1 MDLQARKYQFI
12 RELIKVEKASIM
24 DKLESILKKEL
35 PARRETIDEYN
46 KEIDEAIEQIENGE
60 YYTDDEIKKISEHFA
75 T

>member
-12 RELIKVEKASIM
+12 QELIKVKKASIM

-35 PARRETIDEYN
+35 PAQRETIDEYN

-60 YYTDDEIKKISEHFA
+60 YLTHEEVKKISDKW
-75 T
+75 